1 MAKDEKKFYK
11 DGPGKPPI
19 FIQAI
24 IDNKEMS
31 AIDFFHITD
40 MYLNWDA
47 EDDEAIVEPLIDF
60 LAEWGDDLIYA
71 FDDRMAQLL
80 YDIDTKAVA
89 SKAYKDDEY
98 MSPDMFLYNRCV
110 ALINSK
116 PFYNQVHNG
125 KRKLNKDCEFE
136 IILYVPARAW
146 AKLHNKDEDEYYAC
160 HETPVCVET
169 YSNEVGWQI
178 E

>member
-1 MAKDEKKFYK
+1 M
-11 DGPGKPPI
+11 I
-19 FIQAI
+19 LIQ
-24 IDNKEMS
+24 K
-31 AIDFFHITD
+31 
-40 MYLNWDA
+40 
-47 EDDEAIVEPLIDF
+47 
-60 LAEWGDDLIYA
+60 
-71 FDDRMAQLL
+71 QLQ
-80 YDIDTKAVA
+80 VRHN
-89 SKAYKDDEY
+89 KDDEY

-116 PFYNQVHNG
+116 SFYNQVHNG

-169 YSNEVGWQI
+169 YSNEAGWQI

>member
-1 MAKDEKKFYK
+1 MFVK
-11 DGPGKPPI
+11 
-19 FIQAI
+19 
-24 IDNKEMS
+24 NNS
-31 AIDFFHITD
+31 VN
-40 MYLNWDA
+40 L
-47 EDDEAIVEPLIDF
+47 
-60 LAEWGDDLIYA
+60 A
-71 FDDRMAQLL
+71 FDSIESRFV
-80 YDIDTKAVA
+80 TA
-89 SKAYKDDEY
+89 SKSKLVTSHEI
-98 MSPDMFLYNRCV
+98 SNNNRCV

-116 PFYNQVHNG
+116 SFYNQVHNG

-169 YSNEVGWQI
+169 YSNEAGWQI